1 MTRVKIM
8 ETNVKGRMIL
18 PPLDSYGRSLE
29 LNELSYEA
37 ATESNDDP
45 AARRRLLTVGQV
57 ATAAHGNADA
67 GSIRLHFV

>member
-1 MTRVKIM
+1 M
-8 ETNVKGRMIL
+8 ETNVKGRTIL

-57 ATAAHGNADA
+57 ATAAM
-67 GSIRLHFV
+67 I

>member
-1 MTRVKIM
+1 M

-18 PPLDSYGRSLE
+18 PPFDSYGHSLE
-29 LNELSYEA
+29 RNELSYEA
-37 ATESNDDP
+37 ATESKDDP

-67 GSIRLHFV
+67 GSIRLHFA